1 MRLGQL
7 TTGGASGARLRFGDA
22 AAAITAAAGL
32 RPFGSHRAISRC
44 GAVSP
49 PSSPWS
55 SPACSPPAP
64 GESDGRTGLQHALAR
79 VADSPATSVRVEYGD
94 LAAVRGML
102 GSGKARFERVRDFGS
117 PDLVPVAGRLSAG
130 LGVDPRSFATA
141 IAVGQAPDWAGL
153 LLGEYD
159 SAGAAKRVGDPAVAG
174 DPAGV
179 PALARIGAGGG
190 AFAYASSQEGLAAV
204 ERPGERTLAANEVLA
219 PLADCLG
226 EASWRC

>member
-1 MRLGQL
+1 M
-7 TTGGASGARLRFGDA
+7 GASGARLRFGDG

-32 RPFGSHRAISRC
+32 RRLGPTVPIFRC
-44 GAVSP
+44 GAGV
-49 PSSPWS
+49 
-55 SPACSPPAP
+55 AALLAVVI
-64 GESDGRTGLQHALAR
+64 TGM
-79 VADSPATSVRVEYGD
+79 
-94 LAAVRGML
+94 LAACTGRERRPHGPAARAGEGGRQPGHVRPGRVRRP
-102 GSGKARFERVRDFGS
+102 GRGARDARFRQGPVRARPRLRF

-141 IAVGQAPDWAGL
+141 IAVGQAPDSAGL

-159 SAGAAKRVGDPAVAG
+159 SAGAAKRLGDPAVAG
-174 DPAGV
+174 DLAGV